1 MNKEKTKTNIEEKS
15 GADLR
20 DTDEKLVLSSVD
32 RDRVMAMLG
41 NPPEPNENLRNLFR

>member
-1 MNKEKTKTNIEEKS
+1 MNKEKTKINTEEEF

-32 RDRVMAMLG
+32 RDRVMAMLD